1 MVKDTSSYSDS
12 KIFILNYTD
21 SYSQVGSAIDQDL
34 IIDMQPFHGQPT
46 VFINLD
52 EKPADL
58 SNADF
63 IFPDQKGEE
72 LITITP

>member
-1 MVKDTSSYSDS
+1 
-12 KIFILNYTD
+12 
-21 SYSQVGSAIDQDL
+21 
-34 IIDMQPFHGQPT
+34 MQPFHGQPT

-63 IFPDQKGEE
+63 IFPD
-72 LITITP
+72 